1 MSGEVKRGGFMK
13 DEIEICNSTVIHQ
26 DLVDKALKHMP
37 DARIIEGVS
46 TLFKVVGDPTRMK
59 LLLALLQ
66 NEMCVCDLSATLSL
80 SMSAI
85 SHQLS
90 VLKKLNLVRFRREG
104 KVVFY
109 SLSDD
114 HVSQIMKVGIEHI
127 TE

>member
-1 MSGEVKRGGFMK
+1 MK
-13 DEIEICNSTVIHQ
+13 NEIEICNSTVIHQ
-26 DLVDKALKHMP
+26 DLVDKALNHMP
-37 DARIIEGVS
+37 DDRIIEGVS
-46 TLFKVVGDPTRMK
+46 NLFKVVGDPTRMK

-66 NEMCVCDLSATLSL
+66 SEMCVCDLSATLSL

-90 VLKKLNLVRFRREG
+90 VLKKLNLVRFRRNG
-104 KVVFY
+104 KVVYY

-114 HVSQIMKVGIEHI
+114 HVSQIMQVGIEHV